1 MRSPVI
7 GYVFDRDGKYQYK
20 WMFEG
25 TMKNMASFIM
35 THADSDTM
43 ITDMGD
49 RPLVTSMRGGWLDR
63 VCNSEFRK
71 ELMRELEPLQN
82 YSKEPE
88 ILEFEQ
94 DGGYMIQ
101 KNVREASIM
110 PDQFPQ
116 DCYPYEIPAED
127 RTYTCMAIFSEEEGK
142 STAWYVELVEEDG
155 FIVTADEDMWRGESI
170 ENVMEH
176 SSIKY
181 RPFWLNDVESNV
193 LEPLCKE
200 TAELIYLDPDI
211 CDQVNTKY
219 EYEMESELLPGIDK
233 VMNYSADDGSYKNE
247 GVGFGFG

>member
-35 THADSDTM
+35 THVDSDTM

-82 YSKEPE
+82 YIKEPE
-88 ILEFEQ
+88 KLEFEQ

-110 PDQFPQ
+110 TGGQEFERSYGYYVCISEFNKFLKGFDFQ
-116 DCYPYEIPAED
+116 DTEILRAIKHRCY
-127 RTYTCMAIFSEEEGK
+127 
-142 STAWYVELVEEDG
+142 
-155 FIVTADEDMWRGESI
+155 
-170 ENVMEH
+170 VMQRQEH
-176 SSIKY
+176 
-181 RPFWLNDVESNV
+181 L
-193 LEPLCKE
+193 
-200 TAELIYLDPDI
+200 
-211 CDQVNTKY
+211 
-219 EYEMESELLPGIDK
+219 
-233 VMNYSADDGSYKNE
+233 
-247 GVGFGFG
+247 

>member
-63 VCNSEFRK
+63 VCSSEFRK

-101 KNVREASIM
+101 KNVRERQKLHYTILMNGRSKRGCKT
-110 PDQFPQ
+110 QFPQ
-116 DCYPYEIPAED
+116 DEKLSC
-127 RTYTCMAIFSEEEGK
+127 F
-142 STAWYVELVEEDG
+142 
-155 FIVTADEDMWRGESI
+155 
-170 ENVMEH
+170 
-176 SSIKY
+176 
-181 RPFWLNDVESNV
+181 LNH
-193 LEPLCKE
+193 KH
-200 TAELIYLDPDI
+200 
-211 CDQVNTKY
+211 
-219 EYEMESELLPGIDK
+219 
-233 VMNYSADDGSYKNE
+233 
-247 GVGFGFG
+247 